1 MMRTMLLALTALIAF
16 GAALVGDPRA
26 SAARPWRPWCAMY
39 ATNNIGSE
47 CLFASWAQC
56 METVRGIGG
65 TCVQNWTPPPVV
77 EPRHRRGHNR
87 WWPFYPD

>member
-1 MMRTMLLALTALIAF
+1 MRKLLLGLTALAAL
-16 GAALVGDPRA
+16 GAALLGDPRPA
-26 SAARPWRPWCAMY
+26 AARPWRPWCALY

-47 CLFASWAQC
+47 CLFATYEQC

-65 TCVQNWTPPPVV
+65 SCVQNWAPPPVD
-77 EPRHRRGHNR
+77 ERHRRGHNR